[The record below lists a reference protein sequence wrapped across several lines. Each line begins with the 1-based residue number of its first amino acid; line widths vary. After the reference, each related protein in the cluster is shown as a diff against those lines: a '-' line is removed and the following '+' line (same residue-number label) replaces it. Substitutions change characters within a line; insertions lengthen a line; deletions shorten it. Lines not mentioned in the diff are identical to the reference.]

1 MMKKN
6 KILYAGKKQLL
17 TLLALLTL
25 LFGSS
30 FLHAKTIELSATV
43 ISDNEK
49 LITSRFMGFVKKVNV
64 GEGDLVK
71 KGTLLYEIDSTD
83 IDSKKQQA
91 LLGVQIYQNQYS
103 NVKIN
108 YERYKRLFAKGLV
121 SKFEVEQL
129 QLQYSNLKD
138 MIEIS
143 KAQVTEVQ
151 NQYKYLKIK
160 APNDGVIIKKSIK
173 EGEMA
178 IPGMPAL
185 VLSDI
190 SSLKIKTQIAENDL
204 QYISKNKSTTV
215 EIPSINLSTKGL
227 ITAIIPS
234 SNPMTHTFTIK
245 IEFKTDYKVYP
256 GMYAKVFIETE

>member
-1 MMKKN
+1 MKRN
-6 KILYAGKKQLL
+6 TILSAGKKLL
-17 TLLALLTL
+17 LILLMLT
-25 LFGSS
+25 SS
-30 FLHAKTIELSATV
+30 ILYAKTIELSATV

-49 LITSRFMGFVKKVNV
+49 FITSRFMGFVKQVNV
-64 GEGDLVK
+64 AEGDIVK
-71 KGTLLYEIDSTD
+71 RGQLLYEIDSTD
-83 IDSKKQQA
+83 IDSKKRQTQ
-91 LLGVQIYQNQYS
+91 LSVQMYQNQYT

-108 YERYKRLFAKGLV
+108 YDRYKRLYDKGLV

-129 QLQYSNLKD
+129 ELQFKNLKD

-143 KAQVTEVQ
+143 KAQVTEVN

-173 EGEMA
+173 SGEMA

-190 SSLKIKTQIAENDL
+190 SSLRIKTEIAENDL
-204 QYISKNKSTTV
+204 KYISKNKNTTV
-215 EIPSINLSTKGL
+215 EIPSIGL
-227 ITAIIPS
+227 KTQGVITAIIPS

-245 IEFKTDYKVYP
+245 IKFKSNDKVYP
-256 GMYAKVFIETE
+256 GMYAKVFIETN

>member
-1 MMKKN
+1 MKTN
-6 KILYAGKKQLL
+6 TILSAGKKLL
-17 TLLALLTL
+17 LMLLMLT
-25 LFGSS
+25 SS
-30 FLHAKTIELSATV
+30 ILYAKTIELSATV

-49 LITSRFMGFVKKVNV
+49 FITSRFMGFVKQVNV
-64 GEGDLVK
+64 AEGDIVK
-71 KGTLLYEIDSTD
+71 RGQLLYEIDSTD
-83 IDSKKQQA
+83 IDSKKRQTQ
-91 LLGVQIYQNQYS
+91 LSVQMYQNQYT

-108 YERYKRLFAKGLV
+108 YDRYKRLYDKGLV

-129 QLQYSNLKD
+129 ELQFKNLKD
-138 MIEIS
+138 MIDIA
-143 KAQVTEVQ
+143 KAQVTEVN

-173 EGEMA
+173 SGEMA

-190 SSLKIKTQIAENDL
+190 SSLRIKTEIAENDL
-204 QYISKNKSTTV
+204 KYISKNKNTTV
-215 EIPSINLSTKGL
+215 EIPSIDLKTQGI

-245 IEFKTDYKVYP
+245 IKFKSNDKVYP
-256 GMYAKVFIETE
+256 GMYAKVFIETN

>member
-1 MMKKN
+1 MKKQ
-6 KILYAGKKQLL
+6 ILVKM
-17 TLLALLTL
+17 TLLALSGL
-25 LFGSS
+25 GS

-49 LITSRFMGFVKKVNV
+49 FITSRFMGFVKNVNV
-64 GEGDLVK
+64 SEGDLVK
-71 KGTLLYEIDSTD
+71 KGQLLYEIDSTD

-91 LLGVQIYQNQYS
+91 LLGVQIYQNQFS

-108 YERYKRLFAKGLV
+108 YDRYKRLFEKGLV

-129 QLQYSNLKD
+129 QLQFMNLKD
-138 MIEIS
+138 MIDIS
-143 KAQVTEVQ
+143 KAQVNEVQ
-151 NQYKYLKIK
+151 NQYKYLQIK

-173 EGEMA
+173 SGEMA

-185 VLSDI
+185 ILSDI
-190 SSLKIKTQIAENDL
+190 SSLKIKTEIAENDL
-204 QYISKNKSTTV
+204 QYISKNKKTLV
-215 EIPSINLSTKGL
+215 EIPSINLKTEGL

-245 IEFKTDYKVYP
+245 IKIKTNNSVYP
-256 GMYAKVFIETE
+256 GMYAKVFIESE

>member
-1 MMKKN
+1 MKRN
-6 KILYAGKKQLL
+6 KILFTGKKLFIGILILLL
-17 TLLALLTL
+17 TNSILN
-25 LFGSS
+25 
-30 FLHAKTIELSATV
+30 AKTIELSATV

-49 LITSRFMGFVKKVNV
+49 FITSRFMGFVKKVNV
-64 GEGDLVK
+64 AEGDLVK
-71 KGTLLYEIDSTD
+71 KGQLLYEIDSTD

-91 LLGVQIYQNQYS
+91 LLSVQIYENQYS

-108 YERYKRLFAKGLV
+108 YQRYKRLFDKGLV

-129 QLQYSNLKD
+129 ELQYKNLKD
-138 MIEIS
+138 MIAIS
-143 KAQVTEVQ
+143 KARVTEVE

-173 EGEMA
+173 SGEMA

-185 VLSDI
+185 ILSDI
-190 SSLKIKTQIAENDL
+190 SSLKIKTEVTENDL
-204 QYISKNKSTTV
+204 QYIFKNKNVTAV
-215 EIPSINLSTKGL
+215 IPSLNFKEQGK

-245 IEFKTDYKVYP
+245 IKFKPTKKVYP
-256 GMYAKVFIETE
+256 GMYAKVFIETNQD